1 MENVRK
7 LLPLIIGFIVAV
19 FVFFLSRKLRQN
31 KQVVEERS
39 TILERARE
47 AKMAKSILKK
57 SDDEESISNIQ
68 QVSA

>member
-7 LLPLIIGFIVAV
+7 LLPLIIGFVVAV
-19 FVFFLSRKLRQN
+19 FVFFISRKLRQN
-31 KQVVEERS
+31 NQINEERS

-57 SDDEESISNIQ
+57 SENEESTSNIE
-68 QVSA
+68 S

>member
-7 LLPLIIGFIVAV
+7 LLPLIIGFVVAV
-19 FVFFLSRKLRQN
+19 FVFFLSRKLRQSN
-31 KQVVEERS
+31 QVVEERN

-57 SDDEESISNIQ
+57 SENEESTTNFES
-68 QVSA
+68 